1 MTTTTTHLGS
11 RTLPLLSLS
20 PSERQRAILA
30 NKWIPYTKAMQVTQK
45 MTDLLYYPP
54 SHRMPNL
61 LLVGDTNN
69 GKTAI
74 LRQFVAQH
82 GPYTREE
89 DGYLIWPVL
98 YVQAPVEPD
107 ERRFYQSILDE
118 TNTPYRAADR
128 ADRRQRQ
135 VIQVMRHM
143 EVKLLIIDEIQHVL
157 AGSLAKQR
165 LFLNVLKYLANELR
179 IPFVGAGIRT
189 AFNAIQHD
197 EQLAN
202 RFEPVMLPRW
212 TLDDEYRSLLLTFE
226 RMLPLHHASNLL
238 EDELADKLLRMSG
251 GLLGE
256 LSRILRLA
264 GVAAIADESE
274 CITSGLLDTLDYQPP
289 AARVAR

>member
-1 MTTTTTHLGS
+1 MTTTTTHLGP
-11 RTLPLLSLS
+11 RTLPLLNLS
-20 PSERQRAILA
+20 PLERQKAILA
-30 NKWIPYTKAMQVTQK
+30 NKWITYTKAKQVTQK
-45 MTDLLYYPP
+45 MTDLLHYPS

-69 GKTAI
+69 GKTAL
-74 LRQFVAQH
+74 LRQFVVQH
-82 GPYTREE
+82 KPYTRAE
-89 DGYLIWPVL
+89 DGHLIWPVL

-135 VIQVMRHM
+135 VIQVMRHL
-143 EVKLLIIDEIQHVL
+143 EVKLLVIDEIQHVL

-202 RFEPVMLPRW
+202 RFEPVMLHRW
-212 TLDDEYRSLLLTFE
+212 TLDSEYRSLLATFE
-226 RMLPLHHASNLL
+226 QMLPLQRASNLV
-238 EDELADKLLRMSG
+238 EDEMADKLLRMSG

-264 GVAAIADESE
+264 GVAAIADKSE
-274 CITSGLLDTLDYQPP
+274 CITAELLDTLDYQPP